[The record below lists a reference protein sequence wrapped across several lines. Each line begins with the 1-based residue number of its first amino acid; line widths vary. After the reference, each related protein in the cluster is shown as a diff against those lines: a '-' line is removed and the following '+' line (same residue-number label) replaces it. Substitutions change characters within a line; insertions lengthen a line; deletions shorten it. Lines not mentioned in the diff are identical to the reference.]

1 MEQRKLE
8 WFYNKIVGLQTDMY
22 RFAYSVLK
30 SSDLCEDAV
39 HNAILKAHDNLHQLK
54 NEEAFRAWMFRII
67 RNECLAVV
75 KKQKRFVLL
84 DAEMALQETG
94 AVEDRIDVGNAVLQ
108 LSRKYREVI
117 VLYYYY
123 EYSLAEIAEI
133 LRISQGTV
141 KSRLARARKALHR
154 MLEGSGKEDSH
165 EGLEEYR
172 DKEAD

>member
-30 SSDLCEDAV
+30 SSDQCEDAV

-67 RNECLAVV
+67 RNECLAIV
-75 KKQKRFVLL
+75 KKQKRFVPL
-84 DAEMALQETG
+84 DDEMVMQENV
-94 AVEDRIDVGNAVLQ
+94 AIEDRIDVGHAVLQ

-117 VLYYYY
+117 VLYYSY

-141 KSRLARARKALHR
+141 KSRLARARMALR
-154 MLEGSGKEDSH
+154 RIMDDFGKEDSH
-165 EGLEEYR
+165 EGLEG
-172 DKEAD
+172 